1 MKKLRNFEI
10 DALVEVIWKR
20 LNDEKRSR
28 MIWIGKFDEIN
39 LLMKEKGNE
48 INRLIDEFY
57 KVREDFKKQFG
68 NNSGN
73 WVLYNMS
80 SIGRYNDREEFV
92 KINECDLLDWKL
104 KNNIRNEIIVSN
116 IEGNVS
122 DIIDVLFEKYK
133 KII

>member
-1 MKKLRNFEI
+1 MKNLKNYEI
-10 DALVEVIWKR
+10 DALVEVIWKK

-28 MIWIGKFDEIN
+28 MIWIGKFNEIN
-39 LLMKEKGNE
+39 LLMKEKGKE
-48 INRLIDEFY
+48 INRLIDELY
-57 KVREDFKKQFG
+57 KVREDFKKQFC

-80 SIGRYNDREEFV
+80 SVGRYNDREEFV
-92 KINECDLLDWKL
+92 RINEGDLLNWNL

-133 KII
+133 KIV

>member
-1 MKKLRNFEI
+1 MKNLKNYEI
-10 DALVEVIWKR
+10 DALVEVIWKK

-28 MIWIGKFDEIN
+28 MIWIGKFNEIN
-39 LLMKEKGNE
+39 LLMKEKGKE
-48 INRLIDEFY
+48 INRLIDELY
-57 KVREDFKKQFG
+57 KVREDFKKQFS

-80 SIGRYNDREEFV
+80 SVGRYNDREEFV
-92 KINECDLLDWKL
+92 RINEGDLLNWNL

-133 KII
+133 KIV

>member
-1 MKKLRNFEI
+1 MKKLRNYEI
-10 DALVEVIWKR
+10 DALVEVIWKK

-39 LLMKEKGNE
+39 LLMKEKGKE
-48 INRLIDEFY
+48 INRLIDELY

-80 SIGRYNDREEFV
+80 SVGRYNDREEFV
-92 KINECDLLDWKL
+92 RINECDLLNWNL

-116 IEGNVS
+116 IEGNIS

-133 KII
+133 NNI

>member
-1 MKKLRNFEI
+1 MKKLRNYEI

-28 MIWIGKFDEIN
+28 MIWIGKFDDIN

-57 KVREDFKKQFG
+57 KVREDFKNQFG
-68 NNSGN
+68 KYSGN

-92 KINECDLLDWKL
+92 KINECDLLNWNL
-104 KNNIRNEIIVSN
+104 KNIIRNEIIVSN
-116 IEGNVS
+116 IEGNIS

-133 KII
+133 KIS

>member
-1 MKKLRNFEI
+1 MKKLRNYEI
-10 DALVEVIWKR
+10 DALVEVIWKK

-28 MIWIGKFDEIN
+28 MIWIGKFNEIN
-39 LLMKEKGNE
+39 LLMKEKGKE
-48 INRLIDEFY
+48 INRLIDELY
-57 KVREDFKKQFG
+57 KVREDFKKQFC

-80 SIGRYNDREEFV
+80 SVGRYNDREEFV
-92 KINECDLLDWKL
+92 RINEGDLLNWNL

-133 KII
+133 KIV

>member
-1 MKKLRNFEI
+1 MKKLRNYEI
-10 DALVEVIWKR
+10 DALVEVIWKK
-20 LNDEKRSR
+20 LNDEKRSK

-39 LLMKEKGNE
+39 LLMKKKGNE

-80 SIGRYNDREEFV
+80 SVGRYNDREEFV
-92 KINECDLLDWKL
+92 RINECDLLDWRF

-116 IEGNVS
+116 IEGNIS

-133 KII
+133 NII

>member
-1 MKKLRNFEI
+1 MKKLRNYEI
-10 DALVEVIWKR
+10 DALVEVIWKK
-20 LNDEKRSR
+20 LNDEKRSK

-39 LLMKEKGNE
+39 LLMKKKGNE

-80 SIGRYNDREEFV
+80 GIGRYNDREEFV
-92 KINECDLLDWKL
+92 KINECDLLNWNL

-116 IEGNVS
+116 IEGNIS

-133 KII
+133 NII

>member
-1 MKKLRNFEI
+1 MKKLRNYEI
-10 DALVEVIWKR
+10 DALVEVIWKK

-80 SIGRYNDREEFV
+80 SVGRYNDREEFV
-92 KINECDLLDWKL
+92 KINECDLLNWNL

-116 IEGNVS
+116 IEGNIS

-133 KII
+133 NII

>member
-1 MKKLRNFEI
+1 MKKLRNYEI
-10 DALVEVIWKR
+10 DALVEVIWKK
-20 LNDEKRSR
+20 LNDEKRSK

-80 SIGRYNDREEFV
+80 SVGRYNDREEFV
-92 KINECDLLDWKL
+92 RINECDLLDWRF

-116 IEGNVS
+116 IEGNIS

-133 KII
+133 NII

>member
-1 MKKLRNFEI
+1 MKKLRNYEI
-10 DALVEVIWKR
+10 DALVEVIWKK

-28 MIWIGKFDEIN
+28 MIWIGKFNEIN
-39 LLMKEKGNE
+39 LLMKEKGKE
-48 INRLIDEFY
+48 INRLIDELY
-57 KVREDFKKQFG
+57 KVREDFKKQFS

-80 SIGRYNDREEFV
+80 SVGRYNDREEFV
-92 KINECDLLDWKL
+92 RINEGDLLNWNL

-133 KII
+133 KIV

>member
-1 MKKLRNFEI
+1 MKKLRNYEI

-80 SIGRYNDREEFV
+80 SVGRYNDREEFV
-92 KINECDLLDWKL
+92 RINECDLLNWNL
-104 KNNIRNEIIVSN
+104 KNSIRNEIIVSN
-116 IEGNVS
+116 IEGNIS

-133 KII
+133 NII